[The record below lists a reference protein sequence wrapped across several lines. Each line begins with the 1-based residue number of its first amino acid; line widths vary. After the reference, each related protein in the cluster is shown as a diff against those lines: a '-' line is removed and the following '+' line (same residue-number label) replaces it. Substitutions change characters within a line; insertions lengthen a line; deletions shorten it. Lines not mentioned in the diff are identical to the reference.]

1 MRGGGYEQ
9 TCSFATDR
17 WKRTF
22 AIAAVLW
29 TTNYQKR
36 FLSYLILY
44 LARNC
49 HRRVSCLIT
58 RSLLRHLLHGPCVCS
73 LLLLVDGDRRP
84 ALERAGVHCVRNGHA
99 VLADGDA
106 LVLYDK
112 VAFLACWP
120 RAAGALCRTKH
131 MLTALVSSEQCA
143 RPRRVVRATWYRL
156 GQGQAKLWKRPDRS
170 ETSLLTTTI
179 FRFA

>member
-1 MRGGGYEQ
+1 MSKFAALRLIAGSEHSQLLRYCGQPTTKNVFFHTLYYTWPG
-9 TCSFATDR
+9 TATDV
-17 WKRTF
+17 F
-22 AIAAVLW
+22 HA
-29 TTNYQKR
+29 
-36 FLSYLILY
+36 F
-44 LARNC
+44 
-49 HRRVSCLIT
+49 IT
-58 RSLLRHLLHGPCVCS
+58 RSLLRHLLHGPCLVCS

-84 ALERAGVHCVRNGHA
+84 TLERAGVHCVRNGHA

-170 ETSLLTTTI
+170 ETSLLTATI